1 MLTIADLGMLR
12 DVSYDPAA
20 GRVVVTI
27 TPTYSGCP
35 AMDAIRSDIV
45 TALARHRRRRRRGAH
60 GAGAGVDHR
69 LDERRRSPQ
78 ARRFRHRSAAGV
90 GGRRGAVAVA
100 LSVRCPQCGSL
111 DTREVAHFGS
121 TALQGAL
128 RLLVLP
134 GAVRPLQGALVATGR
149 RTPVFH
155 KLTVSTVE
163 RLTDDAVTVTFDV
176 PPESREDFD
185 FTAGQHLTL
194 RTDLD
199 GAEVR
204 RNYSICAPAG
214 GGTLRV
220 AVKELPGGAFSSY
233 VNSTLRAGD
242 VIDVLTPTGTFSTQ
256 LDKTHT
262 KHYAAIA
269 AGSGI
274 TPVLSLLSTILAAEP
289 QSRFTLLYG
298 NRNARTVMFL
308 DELADLKDRYP
319 DRLHLV
325 HVFSRET
332 QDVALFEGRID
343 GAKLDRL
350 LDTLLP
356 PRDVDE
362 WFLCGPFAMVESIR
376 PVLTSRGVDPHHVH
390 FELFHVEDAPPP
402 PRRTPARAAT
412 GPPAR

>member
-1 MLTIADLGMLR
+1 
-12 DVSYDPAA
+12 
-20 GRVVVTI
+20 
-27 TPTYSGCP
+27 
-35 AMDAIRSDIV
+35 
-45 TALARHRRRRRRGAH
+45 
-60 GAGAGVDHR
+60 
-69 LDERRRSPQ
+69 
-78 ARRFRHRSAAGV
+78 
-90 GGRRGAVAVA
+90 
-100 LSVRCPQCGSL
+100 
-111 DTREVAHFGS
+111 
-121 TALQGAL
+121 
-128 RLLVLP
+128 
-134 GAVRPLQGALVATGR
+134 VATGR

-163 RLTDDAVTVTFDV
+163 RLTDDAVTVTFEV
-176 PPESREDFD
+176 PPECRADFD
-185 FTAGQHLTL
+185 FAAGQHLTL

-214 GGTLRV
+214 GGKLRV

-233 VNSTLRAGD
+233 VNGTLRAGD

-256 LDKTHT
+256 LDESHT

-289 QSRFTLLYG
+289 RSRFTLLYG

-325 HVFSRET
+325 HVFSREA
-332 QDVALFEGRID
+332 QDVPLFEGRID
-343 GAKLDRL
+343 PAKLERL
-350 LDTLLP
+350 LDSLLP
-356 PRDVDE
+356 PGDVDE
-362 WFLCGPFAMVESIR
+362 WFLCGPFAMVEAVR
-376 PVLTSRGVDPHHVH
+376 PVLTGRGVDPHHVH

-402 PRRTPARAAT
+402 PRRAPDESGDRPTSEVTVILDGRTTKVPVERDGDRILDAVLRVRGDAPYACKGGVCGTCRAQLVT
-412 GPPAR
+412 GQVEMEQCYALEEDEVAAGFVLTCQSHPVTAEVTLDYDR